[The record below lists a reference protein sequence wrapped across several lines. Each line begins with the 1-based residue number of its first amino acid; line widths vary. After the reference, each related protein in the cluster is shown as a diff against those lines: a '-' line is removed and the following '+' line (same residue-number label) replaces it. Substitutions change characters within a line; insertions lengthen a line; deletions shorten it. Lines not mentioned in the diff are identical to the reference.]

1 MEEKWKDYS
10 YGNLKYRVSNYG
22 RVIGLGRNRELKHR
36 LDGDGYLSVTV
47 GDMENRTR
55 MRVHRIVA
63 SLFVDNPNQFNEVNH
78 IDRNRANPRAD
89 NLEWTTHKENIAHS
103 HQQGAYKEI
112 GRGENNPKHKL
123 TETQVREIRR
133 LYSEGTTQKE
143 LANRFKVGWSTIHNI
158 VHNLTWKHLL

>member
-47 GDMENRTR
+47 GDMKNRTR

-103 HQQGAYKEI
+103 HQQGA
-112 GRGENNPKHKL
+112 
-123 TETQVREIRR
+123 
-133 LYSEGTTQKE
+133 
-143 LANRFKVGWSTIHNI
+143 
-158 VHNLTWKHLL
+158 